1 MLELKEY
8 TKSDLKAIFGKK
20 KLFGWDTTNKKGK
33 ITHHHGYYELYPIL
47 ENNDVFRWIITKMNK
62 FAQKINKEPKDF
74 KITSYLN
81 ALQQYC
87 NYNKVS
93 NPSELLK
100 ENIDKRNKRVV
111 DYLVYLIKVEKRNEV
126 SVKNAYQSR
135 IKSFYSARGSPITDG
150 LETEDNGINE
160 NEINL
165 DRDKIQ
171 AILNMINNSN
181 YKLASKIQA
190 LLGLRIGDV
199 LKELP
204 KCKILK
210 HSEHYYIKDF
220 LTIKENVKIKY
231 LFFPNELT
239 KLLQAI
245 FSIENLRELDLS
257 SNFLKTR
264 KGKMIL
270 QGEYLRKLKNIVEGI
285 KPKDDKK
292 AKRIGGLYPNEV
304 IRTHSF
310 RKYFLTQISR
320 VNLTKIRNDIG
331 SDVESNF
338 KEHLL
343 GHKVHY
349 STTVYNQ
356 ILNDINQFYE
366 LWKPLEASLCIDCE
380 IVNTTNKDIEKHN
393 KEILE
398 LKERNVNL
406 EEQIKTVLKDN
417 LEIKRILAK
426 ILDKKTEILDL
437 DDDDEILSFKEITLA
452 ESGKT
457 DKEIKEQDKE
467 KTELINSMIKAK
479 KDLK

>member
-1 MLELKEY
+1 M
-8 TKSDLKAIFGKK
+8 
-20 KLFGWDTTNKKGK
+20 
-33 ITHHHGYYELYPIL
+33 
-47 ENNDVFRWIITKMNK
+47 RK
-62 FAQKINKEPKDF
+62 FAQKPNKEPKDF

-87 NYNKVS
+87 DFNKAKTPIIEL
-93 NPSELLK
+93 PSELLK

-111 DYLVYLIKVEKRNEV
+111 DYLVYLIKVEKKNEV

-135 IKSFYSARGSPITDG
+135 IKSFYSARGSPVTDC

-160 NEINL
+160 NEMNL

-171 AILNMINNSN
+171 TILNMINNSN

-204 KCKILK
+204 KYKILK
-210 HSEHYYIKDF
+210 HSEHYYIKNF

-245 FSIENLRELDLS
+245 FSIENLRELDLN

-270 QGEYLRKLKNIVEGI
+270 QSEYLRKLKNVSS
-285 KPKDDKK
+285 K
-292 AKRIGGLYPNEV
+292 LYPNEKM
-304 IRTHSF
+304 RTHSF
-310 RKYFLTQISR
+310 RKYFATQISR
-320 VNLTKIRNDIG
+320 VNLTKIRDDIG

-338 KEHLL
+338 KEYLL

-349 STTVYNQ
+349 SSKVYNQ

-366 LWKPLEASLCIDCE
+366 LWKPLEVSLCIDCE
-380 IVNTTNKDIEKHN
+380 IVNTTNKDTERHN

-398 LKERNVNL
+398 LKEKNLDL
-406 EEQIKTVLKDN
+406 EEQIKIVLKDN
-417 LEIKRILAK
+417 LELKDLEKKMLVMDKNFDK
-426 ILDKKTEILDL
+426 ILKVLD
-437 DDDDEILSFKEITLA
+437 
-452 ESGKT
+452 
-457 DKEIKEQDKE
+457 DKE
-467 KTELINSMIKAK
+467 KEIDGLHIGISELSKVMLGISGL
-479 KDLK
+479 LKENKETFLLFFHHFFLSFFYFPLALFCSLPEDSF